1 MNRSLG
7 QIDFSREKS
16 LGDMVSSQDKGIPV
30 NGNGKT
36 MALNNI
42 LHPGND
48 NLAFT
53 PDGNKQ
59 LARTDSAI
67 DEEMFN
73 PDFDHSDHDLF
84 VQMDEL
90 EENSWVER
98 SR

>member
-1 MNRSLG
+1 MKHVTT
-7 QIDFSREKS
+7 EKS
-16 LGDMVSSQDKGIPV
+16 GQEEDMASSQDNPMA
-30 NGNGKT
+30 NGNGRT

-53 PDGNKQ
+53 PDGNNKQ

-67 DEEMFN
+67 NEEMFN